1 MHAPCPFHG
10 GVDGYSLFKDFEET
24 GAGGCYTCGLH
35 GSGVKHLAFAN
46 GWTEKQAV
54 FHIYQWLDNQ
64 NFQPCKINTRTSIAN
79 ENRNKILNANQSK
92 AYWLKIWEA
101 AHTEHHL
108 MDQYFSSRGITCL
121 KGNPA
126 LRLHERLKLNSE
138 DGQCIGYYP
147 CILAA
152 VRSKTHLV
160 GFHCTYLTP
169 HGRIKQLTSAISESG
184 YSGAAFHISNPDGS
198 LLGIC
203 EGIETGAS
211 VLQAT
216 GMPVWSGLTT
226 TIMMSIQI
234 PESIQKVVIWA
245 DHDPAGLEYANTAKL
260 RLENEGKEVSIKV
273 PPNPGEDWNDV
284 YVSGNQN
291 LFI

>member
-1 MHAPCPFHG
+1 
-10 GVDGYSLFKDFEET
+10 
-24 GAGGCYTCGLH
+24 
-35 GSGVKHLAFAN
+35 
-46 GWTEKQAV
+46 
-54 FHIYQWLDNQ
+54 
-64 NFQPCKINTRTSIAN
+64 
-79 ENRNKILNANQSK
+79 
-92 AYWLKIWEA
+92 
-101 AHTEHHL
+101 
-108 MDQYFSSRGITCL
+108 
-121 KGNPA
+121 
-126 LRLHERLKLNSE
+126 
-138 DGQCIGYYP
+138 
-147 CILAA
+147 
-152 VRSKTHLV
+152 V

-245 DHDPAGLEYANTAKL
+245 DYDPAGLEYANTAKL